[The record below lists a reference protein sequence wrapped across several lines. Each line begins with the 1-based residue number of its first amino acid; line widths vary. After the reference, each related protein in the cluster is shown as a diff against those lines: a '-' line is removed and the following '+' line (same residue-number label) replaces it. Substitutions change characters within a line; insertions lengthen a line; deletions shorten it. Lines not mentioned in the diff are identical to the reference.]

1 MTNTHRI
8 SFWGDENVL
17 VLMVVMVAQLCE
29 YTKSHCTFKLVNCT
43 VYGLY
48 LTKAAF

>member
-29 YTKSHCTFKLVNCT
+29 YTDFIE
-43 VYGLY
+43 LY
-48 LTKAAF
+48 TLNG